1 MEKEYKYLKSIAE
14 SLYGI
19 HRELIRLNQ
28 TNPATKAEQAEP
40 IEKPKSTKQLD
51 PKNFCQSLLIEWWLF
66 LCPKLADD
74 NKSTYGIHS
83 LQAINGGNT

>member
-28 TNPATKAEQAEP
+28 TNPATKAELAEP
-40 IEKPKSTKQLD
+40 IEKLKSTKELD
-51 PKNFCQSLLIEWWLF
+51 PKNFC
-66 LCPKLADD
+66 
-74 NKSTYGIHS
+74 
-83 LQAINGGNT
+83 